1 MLPFSIDTTV
11 SSSLNTFL
19 PVSPGSQPTIACRPR
34 PRWVPGGVSLP
45 AVVAPPLPAALDD
58 GAAGDCG
65 AELLDCGAALV
76 GWFAGVLPPPLPP
89 PHAARTGRAVA
100 VTAQA
105 AIRPGFIRDSP

>member
-11 SSSLNTFL
+11 SCSLNTFL
-19 PVSPGSQPTIACRPR
+19 PVSPGSQPTIACWPR
-34 PRWVPGGVSLP
+34 LRWVPGGVSLP
-45 AVVAPPLPAALDD
+45 AVLAPPLPAALDD
-58 GAAGDCG
+58 GAAGVCG
-65 AELLDCGAALV
+65 AELLAGGAALV
-76 GWFAGVLPPPLPP
+76 GWFAGLLPPPLP